1 MFSYIEPAKC
11 FAVLCVCCAAF
22 VSDMGT
28 KYTFIQTP
36 SLSMYEGGCMST
48 RLVLLPYYT
57 MRRLTVCMQLQLVEN
72 MIVFDDS
79 GKQIDGMEESAS
91 KVEEDAKR
99 KMFRQHL
106 FIG

>member
-1 MFSYIEPAKC
+1 M
-11 FAVLCVCCAAF
+11 
-22 VSDMGT
+22 
-28 KYTFIQTP
+28 
-36 SLSMYEGGCMST
+36 
-48 RLVLLPYYT
+48 
-57 MRRLTVCMQLQLVEN
+57 CMQLQLVEN

-79 GKQIDGMEESAS
+79 GKQIDDMEESES

>member
-1 MFSYIEPAKC
+1 MKGAGYKTSIHT
-11 FAVLCVCCAAF
+11 
-22 VSDMGT
+22 MG
-28 KYTFIQTP
+28 I
-36 SLSMYEGGCMST
+36 
-48 RLVLLPYYT
+48 
-57 MRRLTVCMQLQLVEN
+57 LTVCMQLQVVEN

-79 GKQIDGMEESAS
+79 GKQIDDMEESES